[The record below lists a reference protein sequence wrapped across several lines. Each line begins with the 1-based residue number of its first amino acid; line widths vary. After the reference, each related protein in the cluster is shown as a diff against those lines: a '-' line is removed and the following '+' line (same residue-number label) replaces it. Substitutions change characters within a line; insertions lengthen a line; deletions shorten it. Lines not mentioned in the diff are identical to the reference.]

1 MDRRCESDRQFKVDI
16 RRQYQ
21 SREQDLEKKEQRL
34 KDDRRVREEQADG
47 RVVIAEA
54 QAIKDD
60 LKGMRRSLEA
70 TQRQML

>member
-1 MDRRCESDRQFKVDI
+1 MNQFKVDI

-34 KDDRRVREEQADG
+34 KDDRLAFAKDEADG

-60 LKGMRRSLEA
+60 LKGMRKKSQEA
-70 TQRQML
+70 TQKANA

>member
-1 MDRRCESDRQFKVDI
+1 MNQFKVDI

-34 KDDRRVREEQADG
+34 KDDRLAFVKEQADG

-60 LKGMRRSLEA
+60 LKAMRKKSQEA
-70 TQRQML
+70 TQKAML